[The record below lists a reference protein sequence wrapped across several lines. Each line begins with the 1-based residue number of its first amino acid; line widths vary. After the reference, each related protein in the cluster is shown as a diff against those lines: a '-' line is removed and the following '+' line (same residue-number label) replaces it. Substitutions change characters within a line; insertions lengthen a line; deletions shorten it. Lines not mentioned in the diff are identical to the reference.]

1 MYVLHSV
8 ELLGRTWA
16 SSRLSVVLFC
26 SACDRVMR
34 TCLRSRGLFLLDHL
48 NLLAPMFQ
56 QACITYWENH
66 PPARELICSW
76 WQSPDSVQIFIDRL
90 KLGGVGWGGVRVILW
105 GQQKEFFPRGGS
117 QTFLED
123 PEISWGSRSWRWS
136 EVLRSERAV
145 CPSPS
150 GRHLCLERA
159 GFLWERS
166 PSRAPQFPVPVSLIS
181 PGGWTHAPGGGDTQ
195 DSGLGAPIASWW
207 PCPMVSG
214 DFPAALGSRG
224 LAGEGGHG
232 TWSPGAMGDLGD
244 GKPLTQ
250 LSQVFASESL
260 AADSSCRDSASLQL
274 RVLTTAVLLQL
285 SLGSSA
291 E

>member
-1 MYVLHSV
+1 MLCCLYCQESQLPDTCPRNFGGKCLILYALHSV

-34 TCLRSRGLFLLDHL
+34 TCLRSRGLFVLDHL

-90 KLGGVGWGGVRVILW
+90 KLGGVRVILW

-150 GRHLCLERA
+150 GRHLCLERDRLPL
-159 GFLWERS
+159 GKEPQSCLS
-166 PSRAPQFPVPVSLIS
+166 ISRPRISHLPWGLDARPGWRGHTGLRARGSDCILVALPYGLGPFPCCSGVQE
-181 PGGWTHAPGGGDTQ
+181 AGGGGRSWHLVPRGDG
-195 DSGLGAPIASWW
+195 GLGRREAL
-207 PCPMVSG
+207 
-214 DFPAALGSRG
+214 DPAEPG
-224 LAGEGGHG
+224 LC
-232 TWSPGAMGDLGD
+232 
-244 GKPLTQ
+244 
-250 LSQVFASESL
+250 V
-260 AADSSCRDSASLQL
+260 
-274 RVLTTAVLLQL
+274 
-285 SLGSSA
+285 
-291 E
+291 